1 MPTTRPPHPAPTEG
15 AAARWARTAPR
26 SARVRERASAL
37 VLVPTM
43 LLVLMCLGGLAIDLS
58 LLHGAH
64 RSAHRVV
71 SAAADDA
78 AAMIDTEQLQLTGEL
93 RIDPAAAQR
102 VALAQVGTMTL
113 PGRQLGAVR
122 VEVDPDGTTV
132 SVSVAVEV
140 DHVML
145 RALPGAPDEQR
156 LDVIAHARLNR

>member
-1 MPTTRPPHPAPTEG
+1 MPTTRPPHPAPTER
-15 AAARWARTAPR
+15 AARRPDR
-26 SARVRERASAL
+26 NHERASAL
-37 VLVPTM
+37 VLVPAM

-78 AAMIDTEQLQLTGEL
+78 AAMIDTEHLQLTGEL

-113 PGRQLGAVR
+113 PGRQVGPVR
-122 VEVDPDGTTV
+122 VEVDPQGTTV
-132 SVSVAVEV
+132 TVSVAVEV
-140 DHVML
+140 AHVML
-145 RALPGAPDEQR
+145 RALPGGPDRQR
-156 LDVIAHARLNR
+156 LDVVAHARLNR